1 MTERNNSTDMKT
13 RYEFLIAGIVVA
25 VLCIIAFAVFKVT
38 NYLNSV
44 QGTDRSETTTEVG
57 DGTVLIEVEIRETT
71 AAATSAA
78 EPNAS
83 DVGSDPSQIVN
94 EHDDIHIFTV
104 TTPGENYYQAKSER
118 LKLYATPHETD
129 EDRPSLM
136 EDIVFEVVG
145 FSKDGWAAI
154 DFGGERYYVKSADI
168 VPAEAPEDAVDK
180 HKDPEDTQEIRF
192 FKANSGDF
200 EYVVT
205 INTVAFSLPDVESS
219 GNTVELKRGER
230 VLVVGMDGNWY
241 KITYMNAEY
250 YALNYLQPRTDFI
263 ENNPDIEI
271 VDNTGFGPVGS
282 AEAAA
287 SAAAAGAIVT
297 YPETSGDGNTE
308 PSVSTGT
315 VDPYDEANAT
325 APEGYAREI
334 LTLTNAEREK
344 EGLVPLVW
352 DNTLAHCADI
362 RAAELP
368 LLTKEQNVNHL
379 RPDGTKWYT
388 VNEDIMYAENIS
400 YGQASAQE
408 VFDAWVSS
416 DSHYKNMMNPDY
428 RTIGVSLY
436 ITEDGYVYYWIE
448 EFGY

>member
-1 MTERNNSTDMKT
+1 MTEQNNRTDMKT

-38 NYLNSV
+38 NYINSV
-44 QGTDRSETTTEVG
+44 QGTDRSDATTEAG

-71 AAATSAA
+71 AAQVPADET
-78 EPNAS
+78 NAS
-83 DVGSDPSQIVN
+83 DTGSEPSQTVN

-104 TTPGENYYQAKSER
+104 TTPGENYFKAKSDR
-118 LKLYATPHETD
+118 LKLYAAPHETD

-145 FSKDGWAAI
+145 FSRDGWAAI
-154 DFGGERYYVKSADI
+154 DFGGERYYIKSADI
-168 VPAEAPEDAVDK
+168 IPAEAPEDAADK
-180 HKDPEDTQEIRF
+180 HKDPEDTKEIRF

-205 INTVAFSLPDVESS
+205 LNTVAFSLPDVESS

-230 VLVVGMDGNWY
+230 VIVVGMDGNWY
-241 KITYMNAEY
+241 KIIYMNAEY
-250 YALNYLQPRTDFI
+250 YALNYLQLRSDFI

-271 VDNTGFGPVGS
+271 VDNTGYGPVGS
-282 AEAAA
+282 DEAAV
-287 SAAAAGAIVT
+287 SAAAAGADVT
-297 YPETSGDGNTE
+297 FPTGSAEGTTETSGY
-308 PSVSTGT
+308 TGS

-352 DNTLAHCADI
+352 DITLAHCADI

-368 LLTKEQNVNHL
+368 LLTKEQNINHL

-388 VNEDIMYAENIS
+388 VNEEIMYAENIS

-416 DSHYKNMMNPDY
+416 DSHYENMMNPDY

>member
-1 MTERNNSTDMKT
+1 MTELKKRTDIKT

-38 NYLNSV
+38 NYINSV
-44 QGTDRSETTTEVG
+44 QGTDRSETSTEIG

-71 AAATSAA
+71 AAQTQANETNPSDTGS
-78 EPNAS
+78 EPA
-83 DVGSDPSQIVN
+83 QTVN

-104 TTPGENYYQAKSER
+104 TTPGENYYKAKSDR
-118 LKLYATPHETD
+118 IKLYATPHETE

-136 EDIVFEVVG
+136 EDVIFEVVA
-145 FSKDGWAAI
+145 FSRDGWAAI
-154 DFGGERYYVKSADI
+154 DFGGERYYIKSADI
-168 VPAEAPEDAVDK
+168 IPAEAPEDAVDK

-192 FKANSGDF
+192 FKANSGDI

-230 VLVVGMDGNWY
+230 VIVVGMDGNWY
-241 KITYMNAEY
+241 KIIYMNAEY
-250 YALNYLQPRTDFI
+250 YALNYLIPRNDFI
-263 ENNPDIEI
+263 ESNPDIEI
-271 VDNTGFGPVGS
+271 VDNTGYGPVGS

-287 SAAAAGAIVT
+287 SAAAAGADIT
-297 YPETSGDGNTE
+297 YQTGDNTTETSG
-308 PSVSTGT
+308 STGA

-352 DNTLAHCADI
+352 DVTLAHCADV

-368 LLTKEQNVNHL
+368 HLTMEQNINHL

-388 VNEDIMYAENIS
+388 VNEDVMYAENIS

-408 VFDAWVSS
+408 VFDAWVASE
-416 DSHYKNMMNPDY
+416 SHYKNMMNPDY
-428 RTIGVSLY
+428 RTVGVSLY
-436 ITEDGYVYYWIE
+436 ITESGYVYYWIE